1 MKVVDKRYLEKQ
13 FHSPEFKATV
23 DATSSDFNLNAEQD
37 RAFRIVA
44 NHAISPY
51 SDQLRM
57 YIGGMGGTGKTQVL
71 KALVKFFELRNE
83 AHRILIVAPTGTAA
97 ALLGGFTYHSA
108 FRINDWT
115 HVESDGSQVMSTLTG
130 VDYIFLDEVS
140 MLSAYDMHKISSK
153 LCRILGVKHKPFG
166 GFEHDICRRF
176 CSASSN
182 PRRKNA
188 SLYGRKIGED
198 SSAKRS
204 QEQAIGKSLWHQVT
218 TVVILR
224 ENMRQRQQ

>member
-1 MKVVDKRYLEKQ
+1 
-13 FHSPEFKATV
+13 
-23 DATSSDFNLNAEQD
+23 
-37 RAFRIVA
+37 
-44 NHAISPY
+44 
-51 SDQLRM
+51 M

-71 KALVKFFELRNE
+71 KALVKFFELKNE

-153 LCRILGVKHKPFG
+153 LCHILGIKHKPFG
-166 GFEHDICRRF
+166 GLNMIFAGDFAQLPPIQGE
-176 CSASSN
+176 
-182 PRRKNA
+182 NA
-188 SLYGRKIGED
+188 SLYGRKIGEN
-198 SSAKRS
+198 SSAKKS

-218 TVVILR
+218 TVVILQ
-224 ENMRQRQQ
+224 ENMHQRQQSADDAKL